1 MNDLLKTDQLLKP
14 EPRFQLNLTARLL
27 FVNVIALMAVGIL
40 MVYSA
45 SVSVLPDER
54 LAAFSRHLMFVP
66 VAVLAL
72 LFGMWLPYDKLNR
85 WWLAITLLAV
95 TVVLLVAV
103 LKFGSEVNHAR
114 RWFRFPLGPLEL
126 SFQPSELAK
135 LAVIVFFAWFLSR
148 PEPTGRDW
156 REGVLRKFL
165 PLALILGAV
174 CGLIALQDLGTAV
187 LVGVIGAGLMLAGG
201 VPWWQLGALVP
212 PVAGALYVLIVKYPY
227 RMNRLMIYADP
238 WQDPRGLGF
247 HIIQSLYAIGSGGAF
262 GLGLGY
268 GVQKLGY
275 LPEDTTDFIFSVI
288 CEEMGAAGGIL
299 VILLFLGLTLL
310 GLRIMSRAAN
320 KFAYLLAL
328 GIVLWTTIQALINIG
343 VATGAL
349 PTKGI
354 ALPLISSG
362 GSGLV
367 LTAAALG
374 LLLSVGCRSPELAS
388 QAAAQPT
395 GTLTPDAA

>member
-1 MNDLLKTDQLLKP
+1 MNYLLKPDQLLKP
-14 EPRFQLNLTARLL
+14 DARFQLNLTARLL
-27 FVNVIALMAVGIL
+27 FVNIIALMAVGIL

-45 SVSVLPDER
+45 SVSALPDER
-54 LAAFSRHLMFVP
+54 LGAFNRLLMFGP
-66 VAVLAL
+66 VAVVAL
-72 LFGMWLPYDKLNR
+72 LLGMWLPYDKLNR
-85 WWLAITLLAV
+85 WWAAIALLAV
-95 TVVLLVAV
+95 TVLLLVAV

-114 RWFRFPLGPLEL
+114 RWFRFPLGPIEL

-135 LAVIVFFAWFLSR
+135 LAVIIFFAWFLSR
-148 PEPTGRDW
+148 PEPAGRNW
-156 REGVLRKFL
+156 REGLLKKFL

-187 LVGVIGAGLMLAGG
+187 LVGAIGAGLMMAGG

-227 RMNRLMIYADP
+227 RMNRLMIYTNP

-247 HIIQSLYAIGSGGAF
+247 HIIQSLYAIGSGGPF

-275 LPEDTTDFIFSVI
+275 LPENTTDFIFSVI
-288 CEEMGAAGGIL
+288 CEEMGVAGGIL
-299 VILLFLGLTLL
+299 VILLFLGLALL
-310 GLRIMSRAAN
+310 GLRIMSRAPN

-328 GIVLWTTIQALINIG
+328 GVVLWTTIQAIINIG

-374 LLLSVGCRSPELAS
+374 LLLSVGCRSPELAG
-388 QAAAQPT
+388 QPDRST
-395 GTLTPDAA
+395 ESLTPEVA

>member
-1 MNDLLKTDQLLKP
+1 MNNLLSPNQPVKPDQ
-14 EPRFQLNLTARLL
+14 RFQLNLTARLL
-27 FVNVIALMAVGIL
+27 FVNIIALMAVGIL

-66 VAVLAL
+66 VAVFAL
-72 LFGMWLPYDKLNR
+72 LFGMWLPYEKLNR
-85 WWLAITLLAV
+85 SWAAIALLAA
-95 TVVLLVAV
+95 TVLLLVAV

-135 LAVIVFFAWFLSR
+135 LAVIIFFAWFLSR
-148 PEPTGRDW
+148 AEPAGRDW
-156 REGVLRKFL
+156 REGVLKKFL

-187 LVGVIGAGLMLAGG
+187 LVGAIGAGLMLSGG

-212 PVAGALYVLIVKYPY
+212 PVAGSLYVLIVKYPY
-227 RMNRLMIYADP
+227 RMNRLMIYTNP

-247 HIIQSLYAIGSGGAF
+247 HIIQSLYAIGSGGPF

-275 LPEDTTDFIFSVI
+275 LPEGTTDFIFSII
-288 CEEMGAAGGIL
+288 CEEMGVAGGIL
-299 VILLFLGLTLL
+299 VILLFLGLALL
-310 GLRIMSRAAN
+310 GLRVMSRAPN

-328 GIVLWTTIQALINIG
+328 GVVLWTTIQAIINIG

-374 LLLSVGCRSPELAS
+374 LLLSVGCRSPELAG
-388 QAAAQPT
+388 QPESAT
-395 GTLTPDAA
+395 TDLMPKAV